1 MKAIIL
7 AALGLAALTVPASA
21 QRWDGHRHWGHS
33 RDRTVIIERDSPQI
47 SGGTLAAIFALQLMQ
62 QQAKQP
68 VETFDEPVAPR
79 RRQYAPPLK

>member
-1 MKAIIL
+1 MKRTIL
-7 AALGLAALTVPASA
+7 AILGLGLMAVPASA
-21 QRWDGHRHWGHS
+21 QRWDGPRHWGHG

-62 QQAKQP
+62 QAQKAQA
-68 VETFDEPVAPR
+68 ETFDEPAPR